1 MELISVKDRLPNV
14 EVGSFLVFSPTQ
26 FPKNSRF
33 MVAEY
38 YADVKMFYDE
48 AYENPLEDVTHWA
61 ELPKE
66 PKEQ

>member
-1 MELISVKDRLPNV
+1 MELISVKDRLPDV
-14 EVGSFLVFSPTQ
+14 ECGSYLIHSPTQ

-38 YADVKMFYDE
+38 YDDAKGFYDE
-48 AYENPLEDVTHWA
+48 AGEGFISDVDYWC

-66 PKEQ
+66 P